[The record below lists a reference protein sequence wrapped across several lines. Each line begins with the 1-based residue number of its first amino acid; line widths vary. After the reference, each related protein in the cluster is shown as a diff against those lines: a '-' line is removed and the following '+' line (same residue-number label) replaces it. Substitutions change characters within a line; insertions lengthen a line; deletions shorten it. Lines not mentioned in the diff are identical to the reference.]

1 MSRQSHSAA
10 DHLLALAQRH
20 GGDALGQLLEL
31 YRNYLKILAA
41 SQIDPRLRA
50 RVSASDV
57 VQETFLQAHRAF
69 DQFRGESAPEFLGWL
84 RQLLVSRI
92 AHLLEKH
99 VYAAK
104 RDVRR
109 EISLEAIRTSLT
121 RSSQRLESVLA
132 DKSPSPGSAA
142 QRHEHAILLADELAN
157 LPDDYREVLILRNLE
172 GLPFPVLAKRL
183 DRSPGAV
190 RMLWFRAIQKLRER
204 LEAKGLI

>member
-1 MSRQSHSAA
+1 MSRQSHAAA
-10 DHLLALAQRH
+10 DHLLALAQRN

-92 AHLLEKH
+92 AHLFEKH

-109 EISLEAIRTSLT
+109 EVSLELIKNSVA
-121 RSSQRLESVLA
+121 RSSQRLERVLA
-132 DKSPSPGSAA
+132 DKSPSPG
-142 QRHEHAILLADELAN
+142 
-157 LPDDYREVLILRNLE
+157 
-172 GLPFPVLAKRL
+172 
-183 DRSPGAV
+183 
-190 RMLWFRAIQKLRER
+190 
-204 LEAKGLI
+204 